1 MPREIEFVVV
11 DPDGDALAASEASE
25 KLLEELDRLD
35 FDRLDRATATTAE
48 GGTRSGTVAVVGT
61 LVGLVSSPAVVRG
74 ALEVVKS
81 WLVRRE
87 RGTVKITCGEDVLEL
102 NAVSRSQQDAL
113 VKAFLDR
120 HAPEID
126 TD

>member
-11 DPDGDALAASEASE
+11 DEDGDLLAASEASDL
-25 KLLEELDRLD
+25 LLEELDRLD
-35 FDRLDRATATTAE
+35 FDRLDRATTTTE
-48 GGTRSGTVAVVGT
+48 EQGTRSGTVMVVGT
-61 LVGLVSSPAVVRG
+61 LVGLVTSPVVVRS
-74 ALEVVKS
+74 AVEVVKS

-87 RGTVKITCGEDVLEL
+87 RGSVTITCGEDALEL
-102 NAVSRSQQDAL
+102 TAVSNAQQEAL

-120 HAPEID
+120 HA

>member
-11 DPDGDALAASEASE
+11 DADGDALAASEASE

-35 FDRLDRATATTAE
+35 FDRLDRATTTTTE
-48 GGTRSGTVAVVGT
+48 DGTRSGTVAIVGT

-74 ALEVVKS
+74 AVEVVKS

-87 RGTVKITCGEDVLEL
+87 RGTVKITCGDDVLEL

-113 VKAFLDR
+113 VKAFLER
-120 HAPEID
+120 HATEID

>member
-11 DPDGDALAASEASE
+11 DPDGDALAASEASDL
-25 KLLEELDRLD
+25 LLEELDRLD
-35 FDRLDRATATTAE
+35 FDRLDRATTTTE
-48 GGTRSGTVAVVGT
+48 EQGTRSGAVMVVGT
-61 LVGLVSSPAVVRG
+61 LVGLVTSPVVVRS
-74 ALEVVKS
+74 AVEVVKS

-87 RGTVKITCGEDVLEL
+87 RGSVTITCGEDALEL
-102 NAVSRSQQDAL
+102 TAVSNAQQEAL

-120 HAPEID
+120 HA